1 MNFYNLIYKK
11 LSPKVIIKLT
21 FSSPSRIV
29 NLKSGVYFILTAQGN
44 GSDLI
49 TVAQQSLG
57 AGGIAQG
64 PYYFIYC

>member
-49 TVAQQSLG
+49 TVAQ
-57 AGGIAQG
+57 
-64 PYYFIYC
+64 